1 MPKMLAGES
10 LVLPPLHR
18 HWVWLAK
25 DLVIPTIGL
34 VVLLAVLDWLGVAFV
49 PPDLRVLSTLI
60 LLAAGGLWGVVVWLQ
75 WNAASLTVTDQRV
88 ILEEGI
94 FQKTSKVMPLDRVQD
109 VSTKQTLLGRML
121 DYGLVEIDVA
131 GSSEVFPY
139 VRSPEM
145 LRDQVFV
152 LSEQLR
158 RGL

>member
-18 HWVWLAK
+18 HWIWLAR
-25 DLVIPTIGL
+25 DLALPTVGALVGL
-34 VVLLAVLDWLGVAFV
+34 VAVDGAGALQLT
-49 PPDLRVLSTLI
+49 PDLRVLFTLAV
-60 LLAAGGLWGVVVWLQ
+60 LGAFGLWGIVVWMQ
-75 WNAASLTVTDQRV
+75 WNAALLTVTDQRV
-88 ILEEGI
+88 IVEEGI
-94 FQKTSKVMPLDRVQD
+94 FQRSSKVIPLDRVQD
-109 VSTKQTLLGRML
+109 VSTKQTLIGRML
-121 DYGLVEIDVA
+121 DYGLVEIDAA
-131 GSSEVFPY
+131 GSSETFPY